1 MTTLLSALASAPW
14 FQNFITLTIVFAG
27 VLVGIETSPEM
38 VQAHGETLHLLDQLV
53 LGIFIFEIAVKL
65 GAEGRRPW
73 RYFRDGWNVFDFL
86 IVASSLLPL
95 GGQQLMV
102 LRLVRLLRVLRLVRT
117 LPKLQ
122 ILVTALIKSFPS
134 MGYVSLL
141 LGLVFY
147 VFGVAGT
154 FLFSQNDPVHFG
166 SLSTSL
172 LSLFRI
178 VTLEGWTELL
188 YIQMRGCDASG
199 YSDFPQLC
207 TAPQAQPA
215 AAVVFFVVFIL
226 LGTMVVLN
234 LFIGVIMNGMTEATE
249 ESERDRGPTP
259 HSAAGELQLLEVKL
273 AELQLQVARVRGQL
287 IGETSAAAQRK
298 AG

>member
-1 MTTLLSALASAPW
+1 V
-14 FQNFITLTIVFAG
+14 TIVFAG
-27 VLVGIETSPEM
+27 VLVGIETSPEL
-38 VQAHGETLHLLDQLV
+38 VKTHGEVLHLLDKLV

-73 RYFRDGWNVFDFL
+73 RFFSDGWNVFDFL

-188 YIQMRGCDASG
+188 YIQMRGCDAFG
-199 YSDFPQLC
+199 YADFPQLC
-207 TAPQAQPA
+207 TAPLAQPA

-249 ESERDRGPTP
+249 ESERDRGEAP